1 MNKADTKK
9 GRGLKEFVEQQRQK
23 GDEKKRPVPG
33 PVALGA
39 RRGGKK
45 AGVKLSAKMDEGA
58 EE

>member
-9 GRGLKEFVEQQRQK
+9 GRGLKQFVDQQRQK

-45 AGVKLSAKMDEGA
+45 VLIKLPAKMDEGT